1 MGAEVAHPLVALLC
15 TTHAWGGI
23 ELNTLRLAQL
33 LGDRGRRVVVV
44 ASAGSPLEREAAACG
59 LPVLPL
65 DNPRR
70 YGDVASARR
79 LRRMFA
85 DRGPVVLVANATR
98 DLNLAVLVRGGFVW
112 RHGGGPRL
120 VVMQHM
126 QIGVDKRDL
135 MHRWHFA
142 RVDAWIAPLPS
153 LAAQTLARTTMTEE
167 RVHVIPFGIDVD
179 RFVVA
184 DAVARRVARQRLT
197 LPLDVSLVGVIG
209 RLDRGKGQE
218 HLIEALALL
227 AAEGRDVHVLIVG
240 EDTRGEAQGYG
251 DMLRQRVTERKLHE
265 RVHFRPFT
273 QDVAGVLACLDVF
286 ALTSLAE
293 TYGMVTIEA
302 MAAGLPIV
310 ATHSGG
316 TPDIIR
322 EGETGLLVPP
332 ADPVAL
338 ARALAALLDDKARA
352 ARVASA
358 ARADA
363 RERFSRDQSCD
374 RYEEVFRLVVA

>member
-1 MGAEVAHPLVALLC
+1 MGAEVAHPLIALLC

-59 LPVLPL
+59 LAVFPL
-65 DNPRR
+65 VTPRR
-70 YGDVASARR
+70 YGDIASACR
-79 LRRMFA
+79 LRRMLA
-85 DRGPVVLVANATR
+85 DRGPAVLVANATR
-98 DLNLAVLVRGGFVW
+98 DLNLAVLVRGGLISQ
-112 RHGGGPRL
+112 RGSGPRL

-126 QIGVDKRDL
+126 QLGVDKRDL
-135 MHRWHFA
+135 LHRWHFA

-153 LAAQTLARTTMTEE
+153 LAAQTLAHTTMTSE
-167 RVHVIPFGIDVD
+167 RVHEIPFGIDVD
-179 RFVVA
+179 RFVAV
-184 DAVARRVARQRLT
+184 DAQARRAAREACG
-197 LPLDVSLVGVIG
+197 LPLEVPLVGVIG

-218 HLIEALALL
+218 HLVEALALL
-227 AAEGRDVHVLIVG
+227 VAEGRDLHVLIVG

-251 DMLRQRVTERKLHE
+251 DMLRLRVAERKLHE

-273 QDVAGVLACLDVF
+273 EDVAGVLACLDVF

-302 MAAGLPIV
+302 MAAGLPVV
-310 ATHSGG
+310 ATRSGG

-322 EGETGLLVPP
+322 DGETGLLVPP

-338 ARALAALLDDKARA
+338 AGALATLLDDEAHA
-352 ARVASA
+352 ARLAAA

-363 RERFSRDQSCD
+363 RVRFSREHACD
-374 RYEEVFRLVVA
+374 RYEEVFRAVVA

>member
-1 MGAEVAHPLVALLC
+1 MGAEVAHPHIALLC

-33 LGDRGRRVVVV
+33 LRDRGRAVSVV

-59 LPVLPL
+59 LDVFPL
-65 DNPRR
+65 DHPRR
-70 YGDVASARR
+70 YGDIASAHR
-79 LRRMFA
+79 LRRMLA

-98 DLNLAVLVRGGFVW
+98 DLNLAVLVRGGVVS

-135 MHRWHFA
+135 LHRWHFA
-142 RVDAWIAPLPS
+142 RVDAWIAPLPT
-153 LAAQTLARTTMTEE
+153 LAAQTIARTTMRPE

-179 RFVVA
+179 RFPVI
-184 DAVARRVARQRLT
+184 DAQTRRAARVALH
-197 LPLDVSLVGVIG
+197 LPPDVSLIGVIG

-227 AAEGRDVHVLIVG
+227 VEEGRDVHALIVG

-251 DMLRQRVTERKLHE
+251 DLLRGRVAQRKLHE
-265 RVHFRPFT
+265 RVHFRSFAE
-273 QDVAGVLACLDVF
+273 DVTGVYAGLDVF
-286 ALTSLAE
+286 VLTSLAE

-302 MAAGLPIV
+302 MAAGLPVV
-310 ATHSGG
+310 ATRSGG

-322 EGETGLLVPP
+322 DGETGVLVPP

-338 ARALAALLDDKARA
+338 AGALAGLLDDTERA
-352 ARVASA
+352 AGLAAA

-363 RERFSRDQSCD
+363 RLRFSRDQACG
-374 RYEEVFRLVVA
+374 RYEEVFRSVVA